1 MRNAHQQVIRIAMSQ
16 AALITGPQRHTPALR
31 HSVVRRVAYT
41 GSVTNPAI
49 ARGVSKGR
57 EIGVACSVSR
67 READAGE
74 DSPAS
79 PPTGAYFTGT
89 APACEVLVNEVDDS
103 VTGLLRAWTA
113 GDEVA
118 GDRLF
123 SRVYGELRSIARR
136 LRRSSAQRGDDTL
149 DTTALVHEVYLR
161 LAGANGL
168 TVQNRAH
175 FFAVAV
181 RASRQII
188 SNYARDAQALK
199 RGGAV
204 VIEPIGSTDLPLPSS
219 VATADDLSE
228 RVIALEGALQALEL
242 LHPRPCRVV
251 ECRYFGG
258 LSITETALA
267 LDISEATVKRDWA
280 VAQAWLHQ
288 RLRATEDSD
297 EQ

>member
-1 MRNAHQQVIRIAMSQ
+1 MSRT
-16 AALITGPQRHTPALR
+16 AVTDVPQRHPLALR
-31 HSVVRRVAYT
+31 DIDVRSGWDSGTAT
-41 GSVTNPAI
+41 GQATTSRLSSSSILGI
-49 ARGVSKGR
+49 ASTLRRGAAGVGKGL
-57 EIGVACSVSR
+57 I
-67 READAGE
+67 DAP
-74 DSPAS
+74 SPGGLA
-79 PPTGAYFTGT
+79 TGT
-89 APACEVLVNEVDDS
+89 VPACEVLVNEVDDS
-103 VTGLLRAWTA
+103 VTGLIRAWTA
-113 GDEVA
+113 GDNVA

-136 LRRSSAQRGDDTL
+136 LRRPAAQRGDVTL

-168 TVQNRAH
+168 TLQNRAH

-199 RGGAV
+199 RGGTA
-204 VIEPIGSTDLPLPSS
+204 VIEPIDGLLAAPLASS
-219 VATADDLSE
+219 IAPDNLSE
-228 RVIALEGALQALEL
+228 QVIALEGALQALER

-258 LSITETALA
+258 LSIPETALA

-280 VAQAWLHQ
+280 VAQAWLHH
-288 RLRATEDSD
+288 RLSQVGAPDAR
-297 EQ
+297 